1 MKYSDKSGFDGNVE
15 GLSLL
20 DLVQLACLEGYD
32 RKLVVQS
39 EHSNGAIYFADSEI
53 VHAEF
58 DDLIT
63 GEEAFY
69 RIMRL
74 QAGAF
79 SMTFSSTDKRTIDS
93 SWNFLLMEA
102 VRLIDEEDIS
112 QEKEDSLLKV
122 LVVDDSRLFT
132 KSFVKLFEEKIDA
145 KVVGTATNGK
155 EALKFLEKQVPD
167 LVTLDINMPVMG
179 GDVTLKHIMIRSPA
193 PVVLVSSFNEQTCSK
208 LIDFMRF
215 GAVDVMAKP
224 VDPQSGEI
232 LRKRMQ
238 YILTN
243 VKEFHVNNVS
253 RAKNLRPVEIKSKPD
268 KRATKL
274 LLVLSGL
281 GGLLELQKI
290 IPALEYN
297 SDTAVLVL
305 QNMYPSL
312 AEHFAAYLNNFS
324 AYTTTPLY
332 SNMELWGGQCQIGN
346 WHGKWEVL
354 SEGGKPVIS
363 GSQDDNNAVSLDS
376 NQLFISAADMFGS
389 ALSVVILSGIYMDLG
404 KGLEYISN
412 KGGRVVMQN
421 PESCLLPGSIGSLNT
436 SSATE
441 YSSLKPEEIA
451 SFLSKNI

>member
-1 MKYSDKSGFDGNVE
+1 MKYSDKSGFDGKVE

-39 EHSNGAIYFADSEI
+39 EHSNGAIYFAESEI
-53 VHAEF
+53 VHSEF

-69 RIMRL
+69 CIMRL
-74 QAGAF
+74 QSGTF
-79 SMTFSSTDKRTIDS
+79 SMTLSSTDKRTIDS

-112 QEKEDSLLKV
+112 QEKEDALLKV

-145 KVVGTATNGK
+145 KVIGTATNGK

-167 LVTLDINMPVMG
+167 LVTLDVNMPVMG

-224 VDPQSGEI
+224 VDPQSGEV
-232 LRKRMQ
+232 LRKRMD

-243 VKEFHVNNVS
+243 VKEIFVDNVS
-253 RAKNLRPVEIKSKPD
+253 RAKNLKPVETKSKPE
-268 KRATKL
+268 KPASRL
-274 LLVLSGL
+274 LLILSGI

-312 AEHFAAYLNNFS
+312 TEHLAAYLDNFS
-324 AYTTTPLY
+324 AYTTTPLC
-332 SNMELWGGQCQIGN
+332 SNIELLGGQCQVGN

-354 SEGGKPVIS
+354 SNNGISVIS
-363 GSQDDNNAVSLDS
+363 GSEDENNEVSLDS
-376 NQLFISAADMFGS
+376 NQLMGSAAHMFGP
-389 ALSVVILSGIYMDLG
+389 ALTVVVLSGIHMDLRN
-404 KGLEYISN
+404 GLEYTSN
-412 KGGRVVMQN
+412 KGGRVVMQD
-421 PESCLLPGSIGSLNT
+421 PESCLLPGSIGSLNM
-436 SSATE
+436 SSTNV
-441 YSSLKPEEIA
+441 STLKPEEIA
-451 SFLSKNI
+451 AFISESI